1 MLRLVEKKEVIVV
14 VYRQQTNCTLGKKL
28 FCFLGC
34 AAAHM
39 ACSKFCHHFVLFAS
53 VTPIFIVYFVLGTAD
68 FKTSNN
74 QEFFFTPC
82 FHDIFLFFFQFRMN
96 NQLINI
102 LFVLNSS
109 FSFSEISHLQDVLPK
124 LSLQCKNKGH
134 VFRGFSLEAVEA
146 VVFSRVKDHRRL
158 LRMML
163 LLQVHLT
170 NSFFSSK
177 HLKFH
182 DWIFSS

>member
-1 MLRLVEKKEVIVV
+1 MLRLVEKKEVVVV
-14 VYRQQTNCTLGKKL
+14 VYRQQTNCTLGKN
-28 FCFLGC
+28 CFVFRLRSSV
-34 AAAHM
+34 
-39 ACSKFCHHFVLFAS
+39 ACSKFCHDFFLVFAS
-53 VTPIFIVYFVLGTAD
+53 VTPIFIVYFFLGTAVSRR

-82 FHDIFLFFFQFRMN
+82 FHNIFLFVFQFRMN

-134 VFRGFSLEAVEA
+134 VFRGFFRGCRGCGIQQSKGSSEAAADGA
-146 VVFSRVKDHRRL
+146 VVASPFDE
-158 LRMML
+158 
-163 LLQVHLT
+163 
-170 NSFFSSK
+170 FF
-177 HLKFH
+177 LV
-182 DWIFSS
+182 